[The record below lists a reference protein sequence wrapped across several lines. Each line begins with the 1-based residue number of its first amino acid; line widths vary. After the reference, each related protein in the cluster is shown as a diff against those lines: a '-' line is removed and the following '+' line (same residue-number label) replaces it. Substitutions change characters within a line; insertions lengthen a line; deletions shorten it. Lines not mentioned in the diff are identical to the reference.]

1 MAVMPCIGGLLKM
14 QTSKEHR
21 RGTVPLRCSFTFS
34 RVYGAGIRL
43 AVQQCPFAAC
53 PVILFNAFL
62 LLTAEEKP
70 IAIGAWH
77 ATGPSRHA
85 IRERLL

>member
-1 MAVMPCIGGLLKM
+1 MTVMLCIGGLLKM

-21 RGTVPLRCSFTFS
+21 RGTVPLRCSFTFFPG
-34 RVYGAGIRL
+34 VWGGDQAGRS
-43 AVQQCPFAAC
+43 AVPFAAC
-53 PVILFNAFL
+53 PVILSNAFL

-70 IAIGAWH
+70 IDIGAWY
-77 ATGPSRHA
+77 A